1 MTRRFWIVVA
11 LGCHSHSSIGGDL
24 VDLRQLV
31 SPVASIWI
39 QFVLAALVVL
49 WAGLPFL
56 ARGWASVVNR
66 TTAYGA
72 KRPFASCQCRSLVR
86 HPRSNLA

>member
-39 QFVLAALVVL
+39 QFVLAASVVL

-72 KRPFASCQCRSLVR
+72 KPTAKHQWPKFPKRTL
-86 HPRSNLA
+86 